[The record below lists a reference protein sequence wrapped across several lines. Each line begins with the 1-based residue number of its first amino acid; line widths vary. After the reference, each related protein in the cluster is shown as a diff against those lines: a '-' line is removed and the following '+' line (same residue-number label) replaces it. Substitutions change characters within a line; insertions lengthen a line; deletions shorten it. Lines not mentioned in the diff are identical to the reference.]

1 MSGLI
6 VILSG
11 PSGVG
16 KDTVIDAWAKVNPL
30 VTRVVTYT
38 TRDPR
43 NGETDGRDYNF
54 VSAERF
60 AELDEQG
67 WFWESKNVHGN
78 MYASPKADT
87 ERLLEQGRLPVLKID
102 VQGAIE
108 VMRLRPDAVS
118 VFILPPSTEELER
131 RIRARATDDD
141 ATIGRRLDNAKG
153 ELSLAGRYQHQIVND
168 DVDQVVRELEKV
180 VGC

>member
-1 MSGLI
+1 MSGTL
-6 VILSG
+6 VVLSG

-16 KDTVIDAWAKVNPL
+16 KDTVIDAWAKANPL

-38 TRDPR
+38 TREPR
-43 NGETDGRDYNF
+43 DGEVDGRDYIF
-54 VSAERF
+54 VDADRF
-60 AELDEQG
+60 AELDAKG

-87 ERLLEQGRLPVLKID
+87 ETLLERGKIPVLKID

-108 VMRLRPDAVS
+108 VMRLRPDAVT

-131 RIRARATDDD
+131 RIRGRGTDDD
-141 ATIGRRLDNAKG
+141 ATIGKRLLNATR
-153 ELSLAGRYQHQIVND
+153 ELALAGRYQHQIVND
-168 DVDQVVRELEKV
+168 DVDQVVRELERV
-180 VGC
+180 VG